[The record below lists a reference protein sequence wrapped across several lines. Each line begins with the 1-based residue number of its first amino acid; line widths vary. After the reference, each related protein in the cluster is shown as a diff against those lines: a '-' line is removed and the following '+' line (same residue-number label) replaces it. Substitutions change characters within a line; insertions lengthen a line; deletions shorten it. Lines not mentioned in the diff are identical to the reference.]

1 LLFYDAETQFKI
13 LPCVGETVMV
23 PEVFFA
29 LGVGVV
35 SGLFST
41 ILVFLGAKYWNSVVI
56 PWYEERVYKDIRIA
70 GEWRTRGKE
79 SGEEFS
85 ETAIIKQNAH
95 RVWGEIT
102 YRTEDEFILIRV
114 RGRASKSDSFGEI
127 LGEGTE
133 QPGQRHL
140 HFNGEGQWGYP
151 AGLLCLVYGHRERG
165 NW

>member
-1 LLFYDAETQFKI
+1 
-13 LPCVGETVMV
+13 MV

-102 YRTEDEFILIRV
+102 YRTEDEFILYEFEGELRNLILSARYWV
-114 RGRASKSDSFGEI
+114 KGQNNLDRGTFTLMVKD
-127 LGEGTE
+127 
-133 QPGQRHL
+133 
-140 HFNGEGQWGYP
+140 NGDTLQGYY
-151 AGLLCLVYGHRERG
+151 AWYMDIANEVIGDRYVWTRL
-165 NW
+165 